1 MKSFIHLKPSCD
13 TVKVMKSVDVTKK
26 PYIRDVDLK
35 KPVTA
40 LAITAKSQ
48 RISALARKTYNVL
61 LHLSQNDKEAG
72 HDREVHTAPLSDI
85 VHLLEY
91 DSNDLNLIKKHLK
104 SMISTVVEW
113 QSPTTGEGTDWEAC
127 GLLAHCKIRKQR
139 AEVWIDWSFAVNL
152 RSELLNPTVFAR
164 IKMEVVS
171 QLRTHPAVFLY
182 ELACRYQNI
191 GRSPRQPWR
200 WWHDPMTGRIP
211 DAGRLEKLEYSF
223 FKRDTLKP
231 AVAEVNAASPFD
243 IELIE
248 HRRGRYISEVQFF
261 IKKKAVDTGADRKAP
276 EKADLQSIHI
286 ARQLGIPDER
296 IEHIVET
303 YGNEALITALPELSR
318 RVHSAYPEPVRDP
331 IRYLVSIMPGHVT
344 QAMRAATEKA
354 ARAMPTSIQALA
366 SKTQRQLAWRNA
378 WTSQRLAVIEADFK
392 AMSAAEQET
401 LTQQVIN
408 AMETAGLHSQIIK
421 RLRKDGWQHPLVKS
435 KFLGT
440 YAEAAFGANWD
451 QPSDQELLTVAA
463 TMGDIGLARQILP

>member
-1 MKSFIHLKPSCD
+1 MKSAED
-13 TVKVMKSVDVTKK
+13 AKK
-26 PYIRDVDLK
+26 TQACDVDLK
-35 KPVTA
+35 KSVTA
-40 LAITAKSQ
+40 LAITARSE

-72 HDREVHTAPLSDI
+72 HDREVHTAPLSEI

-113 QSPTTGEGTDWEAC
+113 QSPTADEGIDWEAC
-127 GLLAHCKIRKQR
+127 ALLAHCKIRKQR
-139 AEVWIDWSFAVNL
+139 AEVWVDWSFAVNL

-171 QLRTHPAVFLY
+171 QLRTHPAIFLY

-211 DAGRLEKLEYSF
+211 DAERLEKLEYSF

-231 AVAEVNAASPFD
+231 AVAEVNAASPFN
-243 IELIE
+243 IELVE

-261 IKKKAVDTGADRKAP
+261 ISKKTREPEAERKAP
-276 EKADLQSIHI
+276 EKADLQSVHL

-296 IEHIVET
+296 IEQIVEA
-303 YGNEALITALPELSR
+303 YGSHALTTALPELSR
-318 RVHSAYPEPVRDP
+318 RMQTAFPEPVRDP
-331 IRYLVSIMPGHVT
+331 TRYLVSIMPGHAT
-344 QAMRAATEKA
+344 QASRVASEKKA
-354 ARAMPTSIQALA
+354 ARDTPKSVQALA
-366 SKTQRQLAWRNA
+366 FQSQRQLAWRNA
-378 WTSQRLAVIEADFK
+378 WAAERLASIEADFK
-392 AMSAAEQET
+392 AMSVSEQET
-401 LTQQVIN
+401 LTQQIIN
-408 AMETAGLHSQIIK
+408 AMEAAGLHSQIIR

-440 YAEAAFGANWD
+440 YAEAAFGASWN

-463 TMGDIGLARQILP
+463 TLGDAGLD

>member
-1 MKSFIHLKPSCD
+1 
-13 TVKVMKSVDVTKK
+13 MKSVGAVNQTQSRE
-26 PYIRDVDLK
+26 IDLK

-40 LAITAKSQ
+40 LAITAKSE

-61 LHLSQNDKEAG
+61 LYLSQNDREAG
-72 HDREVHTAPLSDI
+72 HDREIHTAPLSDI

-113 QSPTTGEGTDWEAC
+113 QSPTSGEGTDWEAC

-152 RSELLNPTVFAR
+152 RSELLNPTIFAR

-171 QLRTHPAVFLY
+171 QLRTHPAIFLY

-191 GRSPRQPWR
+191 GRSPRQAWR
-200 WWHDPMTGRIP
+200 WWHDPMTGRVP
-211 DAGRLEKLEYSF
+211 DNDRLEKLEYSF

-231 AVAEVNAASPFD
+231 AIAEVNAASPFD
-243 IELIE
+243 VELVE
-248 HRRGRYISEVQFF
+248 HRRGRYISEVQFL
-261 IKKKAVDTGADRKAP
+261 IKKKAQEASAQHKAP
-276 EKADLQSIHI
+276 EKTDLQSFHL
-286 ARQLGIPDER
+286 ARQLGIPDDR

-303 YGNEALITALPELSR
+303 YGNDALISALPELSR
-318 RVHSAYPEPVRDP
+318 RVQSAYPEPVRDP
-331 IRYLVSIMPGHVT
+331 VRYLVSIMPGHASQVT
-344 QAMRAATEKA
+344 RAANEKVVNA
-354 ARAMPTSIQALA
+354 APAGSPALA

-378 WTSQRLAVIEADFK
+378 WIAERLTVIETDFK
-392 AMSAAEQET
+392 AMSTSEQEL

-440 YAEAAFGANWD
+440 YAEAAFGANWN
-451 QPSDQELLTVAA
+451 QPSDKELLTVAA
-463 TMGDIGLARQILP
+463 THGDAGMA